1 MTLSNV
7 SGKIDLVS
15 GYTDNVF
22 IGCSSRGYTL
32 LPENVKVDYFMC
44 RNSKRKGFLYGNCV
58 SGYGYAPN
66 LHS

>member
-7 SGKIDLVS
+7 SGEIDLVS
-15 GYTDNVF
+15 GNTNKVF
-22 IGCSSRGYTL
+22 IDCSSRGYTL

-44 RNSKRKGFLYGNCV
+44 RNSKRKGFLCGYCV

-66 LHS
+66 SHS